1 MYTVA
6 ATFLLFV
13 HSSRAPRLSIVNT
26 SLVVIGT
33 FIVVSTAVFISVRV
47 KEQEGSSPSS
57 AGPLG

>member
-47 KEQEGSSPSS
+47 KEQESRVGS
-57 AGPLG
+57 